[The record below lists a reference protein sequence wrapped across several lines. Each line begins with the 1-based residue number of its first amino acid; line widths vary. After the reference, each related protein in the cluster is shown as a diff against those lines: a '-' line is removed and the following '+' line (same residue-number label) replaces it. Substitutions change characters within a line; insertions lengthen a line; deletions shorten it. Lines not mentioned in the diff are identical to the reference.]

1 MAIAKTL
8 KKELVKLR
16 AMSAAFSLNS
26 RRRSGAKASPLSG
39 MPTMSVWKEKMSG
52 MAGQSIRSQR
62 SIKPSTGYPLGLKSN
77 AYAVGPSRSVSLC
90 TLRQVPV
97 TRFDDLSRQSASLL
111 KLSGVRKTTEPEVA
125 ATRQASASQWDQRS

>member
-1 MAIAKTL
+1 LTVLYSHLGAEGCPAAIAKTL

-26 RRRSGAKASPLSG
+26 RRRSRAKASPLFG

-52 MAGQSIRSQR
+52 MAGQPIRSQR

-77 AYAVGPSRSVSLC
+77 A
-90 TLRQVPV
+90 
-97 TRFDDLSRQSASLL
+97 
-111 KLSGVRKTTEPEVA
+111 
-125 ATRQASASQWDQRS
+125 